1 MENAL
6 LQREQNTLPLN
17 LHLIALNKNYG
28 NCIFIPRSSKHPDAG
43 L

>member
-28 NCIFIPRSSKHPDAG
+28 NYFYIPRSSKHLNAG